1 MRYYQGVFTKK
12 ICDTGL
18 GGVGG
23 QKGIKTHNCKKSL
36 LSFNYYKQSNFVFG
50 GSLII
55 NYVNC
60 KLFFAKNLLFLIG
73 ILLE

>member
-1 MRYYQGVFTKK
+1 MRSNKTYSKQQFLLIIEKSISSNDHYFINIIRGVFTKK

-36 LSFNYYKQSNFVFG
+36 LSFNY
-50 GSLII
+50 
-55 NYVNC
+55 
-60 KLFFAKNLLFLIG
+60 
-73 ILLE
+73 